1 MSKFVPDMFHLHW
14 QMKTRK
20 EEGKGVKA
28 LNLKP
33 ITSITFFFFF
43 FKPPSSLTVQSSP
56 PSPTPPLAL
65 WCRQVRHI
73 LTFLAYT
80 AMNETCLTPT
90 VQHQKHTM
98 GIGVDDKIFIPFADA
113 CFFFLP
119 SSSNS
124 QMRSHSQSNLL
135 KRTVQCCW
143 PHNCFFFDEI
153 CKRIV
158 TYSICACGHGSIC
171 SLWGWTFSLYVV
183 NFSYGHF
190 TANLLEFKVDV
201 PWCS

>member
-43 FKPPSSLTVQSSP
+43 NLHYHSQYNHHHHHPHHL
-56 PSPTPPLAL
+56 LHCDAARL
-65 WCRQVRHI
+65 D
-73 LTFLAYT
+73 TFLHFWLT
-80 AMNETCLTPT
+80 RPWTKPVLTPT

-143 PHNCFFFDEI
+143 PHNCFFFLM
-153 CKRIV
+153 K
-158 TYSICACGHGSIC
+158 S
-171 SLWGWTFSLYVV
+171 V
-183 NFSYGHF
+183 N
-190 TANLLEFKVDV
+190 A
-201 PWCS
+201 

>member
-43 FKPPSSLTVQSSP
+43 FFKPPLSLTVQSSP

-80 AMNETCLTPT
+80 AMNETCFNPDDAASETYNGNRSGW
-90 VQHQKHTM
+90 QNIHTFCRCM
-98 GIGVDDKIFIPFADA
+98 
-113 CFFFLP
+113 FFFLP

-143 PHNCFFFDEI
+143 PHNCFFFLM
-153 CKRIV
+153 K
-158 TYSICACGHGSIC
+158 S
-171 SLWGWTFSLYVV
+171 V
-183 NFSYGHF
+183 N
-190 TANLLEFKVDV
+190 A
-201 PWCS
+201 